1 MAVSNVPLAD
11 LLTVRGKPTN
21 PDISYFPFNCGR
33 GKKISAVLYFSKTDS
48 NLFPRTDKCN

>member
-33 GKKISAVLYFSKTDS
+33 GKKISAVLYLSKTDS